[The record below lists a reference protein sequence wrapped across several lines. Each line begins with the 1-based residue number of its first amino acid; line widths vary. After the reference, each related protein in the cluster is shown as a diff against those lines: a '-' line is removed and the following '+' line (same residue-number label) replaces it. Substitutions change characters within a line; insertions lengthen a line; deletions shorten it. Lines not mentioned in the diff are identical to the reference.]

1 MPKPFA
7 GRHPLVYSG
16 VGSGRLF
23 DRVGS
28 AKHAV
33 KGVPLRILI
42 IDDDRRPGLRANGAS
57 RASGR
62 PTDDPSLPRE
72 ERLPST
78 GEGAVGDGE
87 RASGSVVRELTMPT
101 PIPGTIPRFDLLDAG
116 AQPVTADAGFLR
128 ELVARVQELLLRTR
142 DDRREVEQAWQL
154 PHSAVDPTL
163 AMSGELTLDLPAQ
176 AVLKRGRPVKV
187 TQTEFRLLIALMRR
201 RGAVVSRQDLLHDV
215 WGSAVAISPRVVDT
229 HVARLRRKVEDDPR
243 RPRHIVTALTSGYRF
258 VA

>member
-1 MPKPFA
+1 
-7 GRHPLVYSG
+7 VS
-16 VGSGRLF
+16 
-23 DRVGS
+23 
-28 AKHAV
+28 
-33 KGVPLRILI
+33 PLRILI
-42 IDDDRRPGLRANGAS
+42 IDDDRRR
-57 RASGR
+57 R

-78 GEGAVGDGE
+78 GESALADRE
-87 RASGSVVRELTMPT
+87 RASGSVVRELNMPT

-128 ELVARVQELLLRTR
+128 ELVARVQELLHRTGER
-142 DDRREVEQAWQL
+142 HDADVWAA
-154 PHSAVDPTL
+154 PPSAL
-163 AMSGELTLDLPAQ
+163 APVGEITLDLPTQ

-201 RGAVVSRQDLLHDV
+201 RGAVASRQDLLHDV
-215 WGSAVAISPRVVDT
+215 WGSEAAISPRVVDT

>member
-1 MPKPFA
+1 
-7 GRHPLVYSG
+7 VS
-16 VGSGRLF
+16 
-23 DRVGS
+23 
-28 AKHAV
+28 
-33 KGVPLRILI
+33 PLRILI
-42 IDDDRRPGLRANGAS
+42 IDDDRRR
-57 RASGR
+57 R

-78 GEGAVGDGE
+78 GASALGDGE

-116 AQPVTADAGFLR
+116 TQPVTADAGFLR

-142 DDRREVEQAWQL
+142 GDRHDAEPAWPV
-154 PHSAVDPTL
+154 PHLTPL
-163 AMSGELTLDLPAQ
+163 ALGELTLDLPAQ

-201 RGAVVSRQDLLHDV
+201 RGAVASRQDLLQDV
-215 WGSAVAISPRVVDT
+215 WGSEAVISPRVVDT

>member
-1 MPKPFA
+1 M
-7 GRHPLVYSG
+7 S
-16 VGSGRLF
+16 
-23 DRVGS
+23 
-28 AKHAV
+28 
-33 KGVPLRILI
+33 PLRILI
-42 IDDDRRPGLRANGAS
+42 IDDDRRHGPRANSAP
-57 RASGR
+57 RANGR

-72 ERLPST
+72 ERLPSM
-78 GEGAVGDGE
+78 GEGAQGDGE

-142 DDRREVEQAWQL
+142 GDRRDAEPAWPV
-154 PHSAVDPTL
+154 PHL
-163 AMSGELTLDLPAQ
+163 APVALGELTLDLPAQ

-201 RGAVVSRQDLLHDV
+201 RGAVASRQDLLQDV
-215 WGSAVAISPRVVDT
+215 WGSEAAISPRVVDT
-229 HVARLRRKVEDDPR
+229 HVARLRRKVEDDPH

>member
-1 MPKPFA
+1 M
-7 GRHPLVYSG
+7 S
-16 VGSGRLF
+16 
-23 DRVGS
+23 
-28 AKHAV
+28 
-33 KGVPLRILI
+33 PLRILI
-42 IDDDRRPGLRANGAS
+42 IDDDRRPGPRHIGALRAT
-57 RASGR
+57 GR

-78 GEGAVGDGE
+78 GEGAPGDGE

-101 PIPGTIPRFDLLDAG
+101 PIPGTIPRFDLLDTG

-128 ELVARVQELLLRTR
+128 ELIARVQELLLRTR
-142 DDRREVEQAWQL
+142 GERQEAELGWPAGL
-154 PHSAVDPTL
+154 PPVHGA
-163 AMSGELTLDLPAQ
+163 ELTLDLPMQ
-176 AVLKRGRPVKV
+176 AVLKRGRAVKV

-201 RGAVVSRQDLLHDV
+201 RGAVASRQDLLHDV
-215 WGSAVAISPRVVDT
+215 WGAAAEISPRVVDT

>member
-1 MPKPFA
+1 
-7 GRHPLVYSG
+7 VS
-16 VGSGRLF
+16 
-23 DRVGS
+23 
-28 AKHAV
+28 
-33 KGVPLRILI
+33 PLRILI
-42 IDDDRRPGLRANGAS
+42 IDDDRRPGARANGAA

-78 GEGAVGDGE
+78 GENAVGDGE

-101 PIPGTIPRFDLLDAG
+101 PIPGTVPRFDLLDAG
-116 AQPVTADAGFLR
+116 PRPVTADAGFLR
-128 ELVARVQELLLRTR
+128 ELVARVQELLQRTGGER
-142 DDRREVEQAWQL
+142 SEAQPGWAGQ
-154 PHSAVDPTL
+154 HAAL
-163 AMSGELTLDLPAQ
+163 AAAGELTLDLPAQ

-201 RGAVVSRQDLLHDV
+201 RGAVASRQDLLHDI
-215 WGSAVAISPRVVDT
+215 WGSEAAISPRVVDA
-229 HVARLRRKVEDDPR
+229 HVARLRRKVEDDPH

>member
-1 MPKPFA
+1 VPEPFA
-7 GRHPLVYSG
+7 CRHPHVYSG
-16 VGSGRLF
+16 VGSGRLS
-23 DRVGS
+23 DPVGS
-28 AKHAV
+28 AKATQARV
-33 KGVPLRILI
+33 SPLRILI
-42 IDDDRRPGLRANGAS
+42 IDDDRRR
-57 RASGR
+57 R

-72 ERLPST
+72 ERLPSM
-78 GEGAVGDGE
+78 GESAQGDGE

-101 PIPGTIPRFDLLDAG
+101 PIPGSIPRFDLLDAG

-128 ELVARVQELLLRTR
+128 ELVARVQELLLRAR
-142 DDRREVEQAWQL
+142 GDRHGAEPAW
-154 PHSAVDPTL
+154 
-163 AMSGELTLDLPAQ
+163 GELTLDLPAQ

-201 RGAVVSRQDLLHDV
+201 RGAVASRQDLLQDV
-215 WGSAVAISPRVVDT
+215 WGSQAPISPRVVDT